1 MQNKI
6 TMGAVSVIL
15 AAFLAGCAPSTNP
28 QAQSGSTTGAY
39 GTTAGYSGGSANYG
53 STGGTTPVNNGS
65 SGYDYSGS
73 SGSGAYGYGSGA
85 GAGTGGSSGSY
96 YDYSA
101 PGSSG
106 SSYGGGGYS
115 SGGGSY
121 SSGGGYSGGYS
132 GGSAGGS
139 YAVQVVATQNR
150 GTADAMR
157 GQMQSQGFN
166 AVVDNVGG
174 MYKVRVP
181 FSSESEAKASL
192 SRIRS
197 SVPDAF
203 YTVR

>member
-6 TMGAVSVIL
+6 TMGAVGVIL

-39 GTTAGYSGGSANYG
+39 GTTAGYGGGSANYG
-53 STGGTTPVNNGS
+53 STGRTTPVNNGG
-65 SGYDYSGS
+65 GYDYSGA

-85 GAGTGGSSGSY
+85 GTSTGGGSGSY

-106 SSYGGGGYS
+106 SSYGGGSSYG
-115 SGGGSY
+115 SGGY
-121 SSGGGYSGGYS
+121 SSGGGYSGGSSYS

-150 GTADAMR
+150 STADAMR
-157 GQMQSQGFN
+157 GQMQSMGFN

-174 MYKVRVP
+174 MYKVRIP
-181 FSSESEAKASL
+181 FSSENEAKASL

>member
-6 TMGAVSVIL
+6 TMGAVGVIL

-39 GTTAGYSGGSANYG
+39 GTTAGYGGGSANYG
-53 STGGTTPVNNGS
+53 STGGTTPVNNGG
-65 SGYDYSGS
+65 GYDYSGA

-85 GAGTGGSSGSY
+85 GTSTGGGSGSY

-106 SSYGGGGYS
+106 SSYGGGSSYG
-115 SGGGSY
+115 SGGY
-121 SSGGGYSGGYS
+121 SSGGGYSGGGSYS

-150 GTADAMR
+150 STADTMR
-157 GQMQSQGFN
+157 GQMQSMGFN

-174 MYKVRVP
+174 MYKVRIP
-181 FSSESEAKASL
+181 FSSENEAKASL